1 MKMVK
6 SLLLGSAAG
15 LVAVAGAQAADLP
28 VKAKPVQ
35 YVKICSLYG
44 AGFYYI
50 PGTDTCIKIGG
61 FIRAEMNFNSN
72 GSFAPYTSI
81 NFDNI
86 DSSRYYT
93 RVRGLVSFDVRSQT
107 EYGTLR
113 GYVDMSTQ
121 DNNGNGPGGSPYFQI
136 APGNF
141 GSGFAN
147 AAFVQFAGF
156 TAGKTISF
164 FDFDGQPYSNQSN
177 FWSSNQGGNGIP
189 VFAYTAQFGNGFS
202 ASLSV
207 EETTVRRSTIFG
219 YNSSTVAGVTGFAGD
234 GYAGKG
240 WPDVV
245 GNLRIDQAWGSAQIM
260 GAIHDVNAGYYT
272 AGTMGTGSAGSSV
285 GWALGAGFKFNL
297 PMIGKGDYVI
307 AQFTY
312 AEGALNYAASDL
324 GGGGFYNINNGCIA
338 GPATCPGL
346 TTALGPIADASYLN
360 GGDLSLASAWSVTAG
375 FEHWWVPNLKTSLYG
390 AYGEIDPGNDQA
402 LAQAVGITAANAV
415 GASANWSMWQI
426 GSRTVWT
433 PVPNLDLSVEVM
445 YQQANSAFSGLFTGA
460 GGTGATTFE
469 DKDWVSGMF
478 RVQRNFYP

>member
-1 MKMVK
+1 MPRGGNRITRELAKN
-6 SLLLGSAAG
+6 LLLSSAAG

-28 VKAKPVQ
+28 VKAKPVE

-61 FIRAEMNFNSN
+61 FIRAEMNFNAN
-72 GSFAPYTSI
+72 GSFAPYTAI

-86 DSSRYYT
+86 DASRYYT

-121 DNNGNGPGGSPYFQI
+121 DNNGNAPGGSPYFQI

-147 AAFVQFAGF
+147 AAFIQFAGF

-164 FDFDGQPYSNQSN
+164 FDFDAQPYSNQTN
-177 FWSSNQGGNGIP
+177 FWSSNQGSNTGIP
-189 VFAYTAQFGNGFS
+189 VFAYTAKFGNGFS
-202 ASLSV
+202 ASLSA
-207 EETTVRRSTIFG
+207 EETTVRRSTIIG
-219 YNSSTVAGVTGFAGD
+219 TGD

-240 WPDVV
+240 WPDLV
-245 GNLRIDQAWGSAQIM
+245 GNLRVDQAWGSAQIM

-272 AGTMGTGSAGSSV
+272 AATMGTGSPGAEV
-285 GWALGAGFKFNL
+285 GWALGAGIKFNL
-297 PMIGKGDYVI
+297 PMIGKGDYVL
-307 AQFTY
+307 AQFNY
-312 AEGALNYAASDL
+312 AKGALNYLASDL
-324 GGGGFYNINNGCIA
+324 GGGGVGYVRIQEGSALA
-338 GPATCPGL
+338 GNL
-346 TTALGPIADASYLN
+346 TTANGAVADATYAAGTGL
-360 GGDLSLASAWSVTAG
+360 DLSSGWSITGG

-390 AYGEIDPGNDQA
+390 AYGEIDYSA
-402 LAQAVGITAANAV
+402 LSSDRMAGLALGT
-415 GASANWSMWQI
+415 GSDASWSLWQI

-433 PVPNLDLSVEVM
+433 PVPNLDLSVDVM
-445 YQQANSAFSGLFTGA
+445 YQNVNTGYATGLAPA
-460 GGTGATTFE
+460 GLGTIE